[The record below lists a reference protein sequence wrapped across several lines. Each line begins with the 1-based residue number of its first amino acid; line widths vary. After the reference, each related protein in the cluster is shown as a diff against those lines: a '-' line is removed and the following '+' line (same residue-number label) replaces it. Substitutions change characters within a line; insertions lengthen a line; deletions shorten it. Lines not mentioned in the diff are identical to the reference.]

1 MGKDTD
7 ASKLSRLAK
16 QLAKHGAITTFQT
29 NEETIAIT
37 VTMGHKEWKTECGST
52 ADAIEYLSTLLNEN
66 FKVNNK
72 E

>member
-16 QLAKHGAITTFQT
+16 QLAKHGAITTFQMI
-29 NEETIAIT
+29 EDTIVVTI
-37 VTMGHKEWKTECGST
+37 TMGRKEWKTECGTT

-66 FKVNNK
+66 FIS
-72 E
+72 